1 MDAAMNGHVDVVQLL
16 IDAGATQVESALK
29 VAKNDAVRTM
39 LRRGGKGKAP
49 ACAKC
54 GKEAGMRCS
63 VCKTAVYCSSA
74 CQHADWTA
82 HKTTCK
88 K

>member
-1 MDAAMNGHVDVVQLL
+1 MCAARDGHVDVVQRL
-16 IDAGATQVESALK
+16 IDAGATRVESALE
-29 VAKNDAVRTM
+29 VAKNDAVRII

-63 VCKTAVYCSSA
+63 VCKTAVYCSSV
-74 CQHADWTA
+74 CQHADWAA